1 MHHFAIR
8 KRNPRDNPDV
18 RSPAGAAPCL
28 KPERLNLS
36 GQPVLDHFIHF
47 DGKLFR
53 TLMPLFFLP
62 GRVPKDYL
70 ENKRGRYI
78 KPLKLYLGSIALAFS
93 AFQFLS

>member
-1 MHHFAIR
+1 
-8 KRNPRDNPDV
+8 
-18 RSPAGAAPCL
+18 
-28 KPERLNLS
+28 
-36 GQPVLDHFIHF
+36 
-47 DGKLFR
+47 
-53 TLMPLFFLP
+53 MPLFFLP